1 MTDLWI
7 VNGME
12 EVVIYFNALFYHLR
26 ETEENYKIPQ

>member
-1 MTDLWI
+1 
-7 VNGME
+7 ME